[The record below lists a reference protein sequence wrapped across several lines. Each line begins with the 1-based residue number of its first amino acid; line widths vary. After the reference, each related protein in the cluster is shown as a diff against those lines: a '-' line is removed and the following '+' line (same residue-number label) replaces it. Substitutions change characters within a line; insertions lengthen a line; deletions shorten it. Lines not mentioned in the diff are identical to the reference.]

1 MECRIRERDCNYYNR
16 LLYTTDKEPEFLPKT
31 TNVLVAI
38 QDAKE
43 AITIRKTNNA
53 LNRDSVSL
61 PVVHNS
67 LL

>member
-1 MECRIRERDCNYYNR
+1 MECRIHEGDCNYYNR

-43 AITIRKTNNA
+43 AITIRTTNNA